1 MINRDKLKRTLLAI
15 VPTCPPVLSDGTGG
29 CGWPELS
36 LLAKNIVELLLWGA
50 IPLAVL
56 VILYGGFMVLTA
68 AGSESRY
75 MTGRKAI
82 IGAVVGLFIV
92 FGSLILIN
100 LIWEALGIKK

>member
-1 MINRDKLKRTLLAI
+1 MMNRDKLKKILLAI

-29 CGWPELS
+29 CGWAELS
-36 LLAKNIVELLLWGA
+36 LLAKNIIELLLWGA

-56 VILYGGFMVLTA
+56 IILYGGFMVLTA

-92 FGSLILIN
+92 LGAVVLIN
-100 LIWEALGIKK
+100 FLEGALGIKK